1 MSVRD
6 DLAQAIGPV
15 FFSDLRAH
23 LARDVI
29 IVVDR
34 ALDLLEVAVAVAND
48 DKAYVAAKVAAG
60 LVRKPSEDD
69 LARWAA
75 IPDARWDS
83 VVVAPFVIVRER
95 PDAAAH

>member
-1 MSVRD
+1 MTRKD
-6 DLAQAIGPV
+6 DLAQAMGPV

-23 LARDVI
+23 LTRDAV

-34 ALDLLEVAVAVAND
+34 SLDLLEVAVAVAND
-48 DKAYVAAKVAAG
+48 DKAFIAAKVAGG
-60 LVRKPSEDD
+60 LVRKPSEED
-69 LARWAA
+69 LARWAG

-95 PDAAAH
+95 PDAASH